1 MITIESI
8 YLSSIKAQRKKER
21 KWRILQT
28 NLMKKM
34 IPIFAA
40 SFISW
45 FYTMIY
51 APLGYMYN
59 SFPGMESKV
68 MLIAVLPGIVA
79 MVGGFSAG
87 ILMHLIGRKPLIIVS
102 MVLMIVGGLLVRFVG
117 DSSINLVI
125 LGSGLTGFGAG
136 AIPATNLSALAAIAP
151 ENMRDKVCGW
161 CDSVGLAGMFIVSIV
176 VGFLAA
182 DGNWTRSFNVYFFVI
197 LVLILAIIWYPNDR
211 VEKEEA
217 AAEPEEES
225 KLPAS
230 VICLSV
236 LKFFSALFY
245 MGIGLF
251 VSDYVLNEVQIGTS
265 AAVGS
270 MQSVVSLLGM
280 FASMFV
286 FVFLKHLKG
295 LEGTVMLIITGI
307 GVYLAGVSATIPLI
321 AVAWAL
327 QSIGTN
333 GAHSG
338 YTTLCAMAPKGKAA
352 GTASGLLMGAG
363 FLGEALAGYVL
374 PFIAGIVFGEASPS
388 NCMKIGGVGCIV
400 CAIILIPF
408 FRAAYKLAFAEKETA
423 KS

>member
-1 MITIESI
+1 MN
-8 YLSSIKAQRKKER
+8 AG
-21 KWRILQT
+21 
-28 NLMKKM
+28 LMKKM
-34 IPIFAA
+34 VPIFAA
-40 SFISW
+40 SSVAW

-68 MLIAVLPGIVA
+68 MLIAVLPGIIA

-87 ILMHLIGRKPLIIVS
+87 ILMHMIGRKPLIILS
-102 MVLMIVGGLLVRFVG
+102 MILMIVGGLLVRFVG

-136 AIPATNLSALAAIAP
+136 AIPAINLSALAAIAP

-161 CDSVGLAGMFIVSIV
+161 CDSVCLAGMFIVSIV

-182 DGNWTRSFNVYFFVI
+182 DGNWARSFSVYYFVI
-197 LVLILAIIWYPNDR
+197 LVLILAIIWYPNDK
-211 VEKEEA
+211 VEKEETV
-217 AAEPEEES
+217 AEPEEES
-225 KLPAS
+225 KLPMS
-230 VICLSV
+230 VICLSAI
-236 LKFFSALFY
+236 KFLSALFY

-251 VSDYVLNEVQIGTS
+251 VSDYVINEVQIGTS

-270 MQSVVSLLGM
+270 MQSVSSVIGM
-280 FASMFV
+280 LACMFV
-286 FVFLKHLKG
+286 FVFLKYLKG

-307 GVYLAGVSATIPLI
+307 GVYLAGASATIPMI

-352 GTASGLLMGAG
+352 GTASGLLMGAT

-374 PFIAGIVFGEASPS
+374 PFIAGIVFGEALPS
-388 NCMKIGGVGCIV
+388 NCMKIGGVGCVV

-408 FRAAYKLAFAEKETA
+408 FRSAYKLAFGEKEA
-423 KS
+423 ANQ